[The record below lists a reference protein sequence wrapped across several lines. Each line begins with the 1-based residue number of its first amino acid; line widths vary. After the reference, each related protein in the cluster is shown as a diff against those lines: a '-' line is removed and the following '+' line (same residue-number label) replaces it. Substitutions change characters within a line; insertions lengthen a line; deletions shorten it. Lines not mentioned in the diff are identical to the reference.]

1 MRLPGR
7 RRASEGAAEPT
18 IVVDAATARAVP
30 ANPEALAAA
39 RNVTPAAEDRRT
51 PRDPVAPPPPAAPDA
66 PEHDP
71 FPRDEVGR
79 FVRRMPAYA
88 HLAWNL
94 ARDPAVS
101 KSKRAAVL
109 AAAGYLI
116 SPIDLVPGFIPV
128 LGQLD
133 DLLVLIAALRL
144 ALSGLDSEQRAARL
158 AAAHLSD
165 ELLAEDA
172 RALGH
177 AGAWVARRG
186 GRLAVKAGHRGVDT
200 TADLAR
206 RTAPLA
212 ARGARTA
219 GVLALKGAQ
228 RAGQV
233 GLSGAQKVGQAGVSG
248 AQKAGGALVDR
259 VPGRG
264 PSAGPEVDDRAGT
277 TAGSGDEG

>member
-7 RRASEGAAEPT
+7 RTAAVTPAT
-18 IVVDAATARAVP
+18 DVTPVDAATARAVP
-30 ANPEALAAA
+30 VKAPITAPEAE
-39 RNVTPAAEDRRT
+39 RTPAVSGTGPE
-51 PRDPVAPPPPAAPDA
+51 AAPEA
-66 PEHDP
+66 DP

-101 KSKRAAVL
+101 KSKRAAIL
-109 AAAGYLI
+109 AAAGYLV

-144 ALSGLDSEQRAARL
+144 ALSGLDREQRAAKL

-172 RALGH
+172 RALGL
-177 AGAWVARRG
+177 AGAWLARRG
-186 GRLAVKAGHRGVDT
+186 GRVAVRAGHRGVDA

-212 ARGARTA
+212 ARGARAA

-228 RAGQV
+228 RAGQA

-248 AQKAGGALVDR
+248 AQKAGGAIAER

-264 PSAGPEVDDRAGT
+264 
-277 TAGSGDEG
+277 GSGPSTGSGETGDAKDPVGRDEVAGA

>member
-1 MRLPGR
+1 MRLPGSR
-7 RRASEGAAEPT
+7 RNETSPSRQEIGR
-18 IVVDAATARAVP
+18 VDAATARAVP
-30 ANPEALAAA
+30 VHAPMTASEPGRTPTTSPAAA
-39 RNVTPAAEDRRT
+39 GTDH
-51 PRDPVAPPPPAAPDA
+51 DP
-66 PEHDP
+66 DP

-101 KSKRAAVL
+101 RSKRAAIL
-109 AAAGYLI
+109 AAAGYLV

-144 ALSGLDSEQRAARL
+144 ALSGLDREQRAAKL
-158 AAAHLSD
+158 AAVHLSD
-165 ELLAEDA
+165 ELLAEDV
-172 RALGH
+172 RALGL
-177 AGAWVARRG
+177 AGAWLARRG
-186 GRLAVKAGHRGVDT
+186 GRVAARAGLRGVDA

-233 GLSGAQKVGQAGVSG
+233 GLSGAQKVGQAGMSG
-248 AQKAGGALVDR
+248 AQKAGGAIVDR

-264 PSAGPEVDDRAGT
+264 GAVPELE
-277 TAGSGDEG
+277 AGSDAGSADGGGGTG

>member
-1 MRLPGR
+1 MRWPGTR
-7 RRASEGAAEPT
+7 RKDAATRADVSP
-18 IVVDAATARAVP
+18 VDAATARAVP
-30 ANPEALAAA
+30 VKAPITAPEAG
-39 RNVTPAAEDRRT
+39 RTPA
-51 PRDPVAPPPPAAPDA
+51 VGGAATERA

-79 FVRRMPAYA
+79 FVRRVPAYA

-94 ARDPAVS
+94 ARDPDVS
-101 KSKRAAVL
+101 KSRRAAVL
-109 AAAGYLI
+109 AAAGYLV
-116 SPIDLVPGFIPV
+116 SPIDLIPGFIPV

-144 ALSGLDSEQRAARL
+144 ALSGLDREQRAARL
-158 AAAHLSD
+158 AAANLSD

-172 RALGH
+172 HALGL
-177 AGAWVARRG
+177 AGAWLARRG
-186 GRLAVKAGHRGVDT
+186 GRVAVRAGHRGVDA

-259 VPGRG
+259 VPSRG
-264 PSAGPEVDDRAGT
+264 GSTPELDDGT
-277 TAGSGDEG
+277 PTGERLEG